1 MRTSN
6 CGWRVIGG
14 QFVERLKRD
23 EVWMRGDDF
32 HEFSKTGADD
42 MVVGD
47 PLRSLRREHP
57 LHRAICHRTMIGQSS
72 KE

>member
-47 PLRSLRREHP
+47 PIKISSP
-57 LHRAICHRTMIGQSS
+57 RTSTAS
-72 KE
+72 CDLS